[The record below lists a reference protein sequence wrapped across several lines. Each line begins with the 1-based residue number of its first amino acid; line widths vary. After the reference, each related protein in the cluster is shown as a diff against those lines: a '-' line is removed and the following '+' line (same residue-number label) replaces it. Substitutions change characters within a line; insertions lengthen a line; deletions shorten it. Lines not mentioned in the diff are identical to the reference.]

1 MHRMHPMP
9 KNKKNPPEAMEAT
22 AGVRMILLELAGFQE
37 WSNDDP
43 NDGKLNIHIYIYYI
57 LNKFGGCV

>member
-9 KNKKNPPEAMEAT
+9 KNKKNPPEATEAT

-43 NDGKLNIHIYIYYI
+43 NDGKLNIHIYIIY
-57 LNKFGGCV
+57 